1 MSGAFAGKVGL
12 VTAAAAGIGAA
23 TAEAFARQGARVVLA
38 DIDRERGET
47 VAAAIRSQ
55 GYDAQFQYADATNE
69 ADVQALVHN
78 IVQTYGGLH
87 LAANIVGDA
96 HPGAAGPELHLQSLE
111 SWDHTLAVSLR
122 STFLCLKHEIAC
134 MIHQQGGG
142 VIANVTSLAGLL
154 HVPESGAA
162 YAAAKAGVI
171 RLTRFAAVTYAD
183 RGVRVN
189 CIAPGVTPTAAY
201 NKAGP
206 DVGRMIIERLLP
218 NQPIRRVIATSE
230 QAAAIVW
237 LCSDAASMVNGH
249 VLPVDGGWTARC

>member
-1 MSGAFAGKVGL
+1 MSEAFAGKVGL

-23 TAEAFARQGARVVLA
+23 TAEAFARQGARVMLA

-78 IVQTYGGLH
+78 TVQTFGGLH

-96 HPGAAGPELHLQSLE
+96 HPNAAGPEFHLQSAE
-111 SWDHTLAVSLR
+111 SWEHTLAVSLR
-122 STFLCLKHEIAC
+122 STFLCLKHEISC
-134 MIHQQGGG
+134 MIQHGGG
-142 VIANVTSLAGLL
+142 AIANVTSLAGLL
-154 HVPESGAA
+154 YVPESGAA
-162 YAAAKAGVI
+162 YAAAKAGVV

-189 CIAPGVTPTAAY
+189 CVAPGVTPTEAY

-206 DVGRMIIERLLP
+206 EMGRMIIERLLP
-218 NQPIRRVIATSE
+218 NQPIRRTIATSE

-249 VLPVDGGWTARC
+249 VLPVDGGWAARC